1 VSPHEPGCCTD
12 ATASRASD
20 KDYWSCFMA
29 DLQELSDLMQRGRAK
44 NVKIMTQELLDAGV
58 SPKKILEES
67 FLSGMNIVGVK
78 FKNNEV
84 FVPEV
89 LIAARA
95 MNAGMEVLKPY
106 LVKDDVEPVGT
117 VVIGTVKGDLHDIG
131 KNLVGMMMKGKGFN
145 VVDLGSDV
153 TPEKFVEA
161 ARENNAKIIACS
173 ALLTTTMKEM
183 ANVVKA
189 VDASDLK
196 GKVKVMV
203 GGAPVND
210 AFCQSIGADKY
221 TPDAASAADAA
232 LELCNSL

>member
-1 VSPHEPGCCTD
+1 
-12 ATASRASD
+12 
-20 KDYWSCFMA
+20 
-29 DLQELSDLMQRGRAK
+29 
-44 NVKIMTQELLDAGV
+44 
-58 SPKKILEES
+58 
-67 FLSGMNIVGVK
+67 
-78 FKNNEV
+78 
-84 FVPEV
+84 
-89 LIAARA
+89 
-95 MNAGMEVLKPY
+95 
-106 LVKDDVEPVGT
+106 
-117 VVIGTVKGDLHDIG
+117 
-131 KNLVGMMMKGKGFN
+131 
-145 VVDLGSDV
+145 
-153 TPEKFVEA
+153 
-161 ARENNAKIIACS
+161 

>member
-1 VSPHEPGCCTD
+1 
-12 ATASRASD
+12 
-20 KDYWSCFMA
+20 MA

-106 LVKDDVEPVGT
+106 LIKDDVEPVGT

-153 TPEKFVEA
+153 TPERFVEA

-189 VDASDLK
+189 VDASVLK

>member
-1 VSPHEPGCCTD
+1 
-12 ATASRASD
+12 
-20 KDYWSCFMA
+20 MA

-153 TPEKFVEA
+153 TPERFVEA